1 MKRKKIGMLKQII
14 LVSLVLQAIYAN
26 TFLGKVIDAKTGMP
40 IIEANIQVNDS
51 EHIGTITNK
60 SGIFSLSVTNLKNIN
75 IKITAIGYKT
85 AENSF
90 EIENSDMATIRLNRS
105 AVELSPIDVLADRS
119 RLSGTG
125 HNYYRVPGSL
135 SLISKAEV
143 LEFNDTDINRVF
155 HRFLEFTRRKKM
167 VMVFGPI
174 LVCEAV
180 DWNDLLKLILW
191 KMGF

>member
-60 SGIFSLSVTNLKNIN
+60 SGIFSLPVTNLKNIN
-75 IKITAIGYKT
+75 IKITAIGYTT
-85 AENSF
+85 AEKSF
-90 EIENSDMATIRLNRS
+90 EIENSDMATIRLNQS
-105 AVELSPIDVLADRS
+105 TVELSPIDVLADRS

-135 SLISKAEV
+135 SLISKAS
-143 LEFNDTDINRVF
+143 
-155 HRFLEFTRRKKM
+155 
-167 VMVFGPI
+167 
-174 LVCEAV
+174 
-180 DWNDLLKLILW
+180 
-191 KMGF
+191 